1 MVCEQFY
8 DIGSQWEK
16 VSRRSIVGRG
26 HIGHNLG
33 SYEGF
38 TLYVPSNM
46 RPFLFECHISFCYFF
61 ALEVVRGHNFWT
73 HLETCM
79 ELSDLL
85 LLTLT
90 NGTVC
95 DEMRS

>member
-1 MVCEQFY
+1 M
-8 DIGSQWEK
+8 
-16 VSRRSIVGRG
+16 GRG
-26 HIGHNLG
+26 HTGHNLG

-61 ALEVVRGHNFWT
+61 ALEVVRDHNFWT
-73 HLETCM
+73 HLETCT
-79 ELSDLL
+79 ELFDLL

-95 DEMRS
+95 DKMRS